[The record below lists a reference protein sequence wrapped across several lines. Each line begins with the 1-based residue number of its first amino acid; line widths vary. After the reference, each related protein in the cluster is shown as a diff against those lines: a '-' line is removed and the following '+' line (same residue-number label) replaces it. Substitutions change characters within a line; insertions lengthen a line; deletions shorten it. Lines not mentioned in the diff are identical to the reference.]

1 MRLKTLL
8 SIQLATFIYTRA
20 TINQQQLCISQKLA
34 DKNQSSKVKWQQS
47 AVNKSSDV
55 RGRRR
60 FFCLPTLNS
69 WHCRPI
75 FLDHV
80 IGLKTWNRIT
90 VTQSYSSFILRKA
103 AEAALKLWIPWNI
116 NWHCTPLPMPS
127 ASDLLHFGCLYQK
140 WSATQIRIS
149 GLHPNV
155 HVVDSF
161 PCWHQPFHRILWK
174 AASDCMRNANKSK
187 MPIPQWWGKW
197 KNDPSWTC
205 IQDRITTKS

>member
-116 NWHCTPLPMPS
+116 NWQHSDIAHLCQCQVHLTSCTLV
-127 ASDLLHFGCLYQK
+127 AS
-140 WSATQIRIS
+140 
-149 GLHPNV
+149 
-155 HVVDSF
+155 
-161 PCWHQPFHRILWK
+161 
-174 AASDCMRNANKSK
+174 
-187 MPIPQWWGKW
+187 
-197 KNDPSWTC
+197 
-205 IQDRITTKS
+205 TKSDPRFKSGFPDCTQMYM